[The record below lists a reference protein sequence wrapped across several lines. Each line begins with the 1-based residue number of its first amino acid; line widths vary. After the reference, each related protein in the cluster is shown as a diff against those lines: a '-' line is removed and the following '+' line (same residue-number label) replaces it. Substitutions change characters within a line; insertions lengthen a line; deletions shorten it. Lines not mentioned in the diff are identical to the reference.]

1 MEILGLIA
9 ATFLLGLGSSGHCAL
24 MCGPVQAA
32 WLGNGT
38 RSSNLSYFS
47 GKYISYTAI
56 ALLFGILSNALPLQK
71 FTSNATMMFG
81 ISLVMG
87 ASMYLLVEW
96 FFPKSWSAVLLRFS
110 SLAGRTKGPKR
121 YFSFGLINGFL
132 PCGMVW
138 MAASVASTSVNDL
151 FIPIL
156 MFAFLIGTLPSLLG
170 VQFLQSLFSRIT
182 TVFGMVKMPKWA
194 LPLMVLFLGVFLT
207 LRGYSFQN
215 ELLLPN
221 AAHEASIICR
231 P

>member
-47 GKYISYTAI
+47 GKFISYTAI
-56 ALLFGILSNALPLQK
+56 ALLFGIVANTLPLQK
-71 FTSNATMMFG
+71 FTTNATMMLG

-87 ASMYLLVEW
+87 AAMYLLVEW

-110 SLAGRTKGPKR
+110 SLAGRTKGSKR
-121 YFSFGLINGFL
+121 YFFFGLINGFL

-138 MAASVASTSVNDL
+138 MAASLASASASSMFV
-151 FIPIL
+151 PVL
-156 MFAFLIGTLPSLLG
+156 MLAFLIGTLPALFG

-182 TVFGMVKMPKWA
+182 TAFGIVKMPKCA
-194 LPLMVLFLGVFLT
+194 LPLMVLFLGIFLT

-215 ELLLPN
+215 QLMSPN
-221 AAHEASIICR
+221 VAHEASIICK

>member
-47 GKYISYTAI
+47 GKFISYTLI
-56 ALLFGILSNALPLQK
+56 ALLFRVLANALPLQK
-71 FTSNATMMFG
+71 FTTNATMMLG

-87 ASMYLLVEW
+87 ASMYLIVEW
-96 FFPKSWSAVLLRFS
+96 FFPKSWSVVLLRFS
-110 SLAGRTKGPKR
+110 SLAGRTKGAKR
-121 YFSFGLINGFL
+121 YFFFGLINGFL

-138 MAASVASTSVNDL
+138 MAASVASTSVNGL

-156 MFAFLIGTLPSLLG
+156 MFAFLVGTLPSLFG
-170 VQFLQSLFSRIT
+170 VQFLQSLLSRIIT
-182 TVFGMVKMPKWA
+182 SFGNVKMPKWA
-194 LPLMVLFLGVFLT
+194 LPLMILVLGIFLT
-207 LRGYSFQN
+207 YRGYSFQN
-215 ELLLPN
+215 QLMSPN
-221 AAHEASIICR
+221 AAHEASIICK

>member
-32 WLGNGT
+32 WLGKGT

-47 GKYISYTAI
+47 GKFISYTAI

-71 FTSNATMMFG
+71 FTSNASMMFG

-87 ASMYLLVEW
+87 ASLYLLVEW

-121 YFSFGLINGFL
+121 YFFFGLINGFL

-138 MAASVASTSVNDL
+138 MAASLASASASSV
-151 FIPIL
+151 FVPVL
-156 MFAFLIGTLPSLLG
+156 MLAFLIGTLPALFG
-170 VQFLQSLFSRIT
+170 VQFLQSLFSHMT
-182 TVFGMVKMPKWA
+182 TAFGIVKMPKWA
-194 LPLMVLFLGVFLT
+194 LPLMILVLGLFLT
-207 LRGYSFQN
+207 YRGYSFQN
-215 ELLLPN
+215 QLMSPN
-221 AAHEASIICR
+221 VAHEASIICR